1 MKIVLASSNKHKV
14 QEINDIVKS
23 KYGKE
28 CNIEFVLP
36 PEGFDPI
43 EDGKTFEDNSK
54 IKAMEAWKLT
64 KKWALADDSGLCI
77 KALDGAPGLFSAR
90 YAETPQKRIE
100 RVLAE
105 MQGKTDRA
113 AEFVCAM
120 TLINP
125 QGDVAF
131 VCKGICKGSITEKQ
145 AGTNGFG
152 YDPIFLVEGR
162 TTTMAELSEEEK
174 NQISHRSQA
183 LNQVL
188 DYLQVQGK

>member
-23 KYGKE
+23 KYGKK

-64 KKWALADDSGLCI
+64 KNWALADDSGLCI

-100 RVLAE
+100 RVLSE
-105 MQGKTDRA
+105 MQDKTDRA

-120 TLINP
+120 TLIKP

-131 VCKGICKGSITEKQ
+131 DCKGICKGSITEKQ

-162 TTTMAELSEEEK
+162 TTTAELSEEEK